1 LKILLKNGRVVDYA
15 SKTNEKIDIL
25 IEDGV
30 IIKLQKEIL
39 AKADNV
45 IDCTGLVIIP
55 GMIDMHCH
63 LREPG
68 FEYKETIETGSKSAV
83 KGGFTT
89 ICPMPNTNPTPDSA
103 FILEKILAEA
113 KRVNLCNI
121 LPYGSVSKG
130 EKGEELTD
138 FEELKKAGAVAF
150 SDDGMPVINSRMM
163 RQAIIKAN
171 SLGTFVASHCEE
183 KSVADGAINAGKI
196 QEELGV
202 KGVLPEAEEIM
213 AAREIVISETN
224 NVRAH
229 ICHISTKTSVNMIRD
244 AKKRWV
250 KITCETCPHYFCFTV
265 DEVLTSGTNAK
276 MNPPLREEEDRQAVI
291 RGLVDGTID
300 MIATDHAPHTA
311 EEKAKPITEAPS
323 GITGLETSL
332 ALGITELVDAGYLT
346 MKQLLRLMSTNP
358 AAMYHLDAGY
368 LAEGGPADVILIDTA
383 AEFIPEQYASKA
395 TNTPFT
401 GWKLKGE
408 VKKSVR
414 QSLKDFQAKAKAQE
428 QNKTTE
434 KSKTHKKGEV
444 EL

>member
-1 LKILLKNGRVVDYA
+1 MKILLKNGRVVDYA

-244 AKKRWV
+244 AKKRGV

-276 MNPPLREEEDRQAVI
+276 MNPPLRDEKDRQAI
-291 RGLVDGTID
+291 IEALKDGTID
-300 MIATDHAPHTA
+300 AIITDHAPHSE
-311 EEKAKPITEAPS
+311 EEKERELSKAPNGIIGFETALPAINTYLIDKNLLTEMDMVK
-323 GITGLETSL
+323 LTS
-332 ALGITELVDAGYLT
+332 Y
-346 MKQLLRLMSTNP
+346 NP
-358 AAMYHLDAGY
+358 AKLLNLDKGEIK
-368 LAEGGPADVILIDTA
+368 EGKIADLTIYD
-383 AEFIPEQYASKA
+383 PEESYIYTKDMIVSKSK
-395 TNTPFT
+395 NTPFI
-401 GWKLKGE
+401 GKKLKGK
-408 VKKSVR
+408 VKYTIVNGN
-414 QSLKDFQAKAKAQE
+414 LVYKD
-428 QNKTTE
+428 
-434 KSKTHKKGEV
+434 
-444 EL
+444 